1 MKNVLC
7 RSLVLALGVALVS
20 SAAYAKNSNSGYR
33 NYSRT
38 GDWSTGTSLDNLNPE
53 LPNGGLPASAAATTL
68 TLASYKFDNGATCT
82 AQGWTTVDITQQTGN
97 YWGVENFAADN
108 GDGRGTMPG
117 GTSVGGITF
126 NPIQGTKSMWMGKRI
141 PPAGPVDTVHCGY
154 LALPG
159 YGNGWNQ
166 AFCSKD
172 CLILTGG
179 STSNLDIAFKLKFDS
194 EPSYDGTAL
203 EYTSDCA
210 GNVGWTEIAGG
221 VPAWTAADSILF
233 TGPVAGL
240 PPTAVVSATVAV
252 GGSGYA
258 PGNQITLAGGTH
270 SVSAVLQ
277 VATVGGGG
285 VVTSVSVFNGGNYTV
300 IPSNPVAQAS
310 TTGAGTGATF
320 NVTWSA
326 VKVRLHFTADTSW
339 SNQDG
344 FYPGLGTMVDSL
356 SWETKAVETFED
368 EAVGATASND
378 WQACN
383 TPGYGNYL
391 ALFKRA
397 QANYEDQC
405 VDNLSCYWA
414 AISGSTEFYTCGS
427 PSQPTQ
433 RIIPH
438 VNVRGEYISNE
449 IWSPVLPF
457 PAGVGSDYRLRYTV
471 YRDLPLD
478 NLIFHV
484 WHVRTISG
492 TSCPGAWKDR
502 NFVYYGDNKDWIV
515 AENAVGSK
523 LDLNTG
529 VSMQAAIGV
538 LDMCSVWCGVFG
550 SGLCHSPAP
559 YLDQVKI
566 LRIDTI
572 GPQWDIRD
580 IDTFQDTFATDGT
593 TTGTARADEAL
604 DIKPSAS
611 PTFTPGDSAIVLYLV
626 DPKTAGV
633 PGTTLESGL
642 SADPNISTFL
652 GRHKTK
658 RAVYIYVAVWPLNQ
672 AGKVGAPLS
681 EGPGGQA
688 NRYPFIG
695 TQVIGGVTWTC
706 IRMDYTYTGTPTIA
720 GEGQSGRP
728 LVPARYNVDLND
740 NLFEPCDTVCYFY
753 CATSSQATTYFSSN
767 WGSTTNISDV
777 AANPMEFTI
786 LPAGGWKRGGDI
798 LYVDGAD
805 GFGDQAYFDGALQVL
820 SLRDKVDRFDVRGPS
835 SGVSNR
841 PGGRVYDVQ
850 NQLNECYQKILWDCG
865 LLDITLG
872 DASGDPEKTDDYLL
886 LNTFLGNLTSPGGV
900 YLCGDKVAQRLASY
914 AGTSAVQF
922 HSQYMPFNLVTANH
936 RGTPTNYQISP
947 KIIFWPG
954 RCFSDN
960 FFVFGGCPQ
969 LNDFDVMTASGSSL
983 VEMSYNT
990 SQNANGAVLSNVNGN
1005 AGVIL
1010 SGFSFAYIRDDEL
1023 DGVSDR
1029 ARHLRDII
1037 VWLGNPL
1044 PPATGAGPALKN
1056 ELSQNYPNPFNPQ
1069 TTIAFSL
1076 KERGAVSLK
1085 VYNVAG
1091 ELVRT
1096 LMNESQDKGAH
1107 TKVWD
1112 GRNDSGQPVS
1122 SGVYFYKLVTNNF
1135 SQTKK
1140 MVLLK

>member
-1 MKNVLC
+1 
-7 RSLVLALGVALVS
+7 VALVS

-154 LALPG
+154 LSLPG

-172 CLILTGG
+172 CLAVAGG
-179 STSNLDIAFKLKFDS
+179 PSTDLDIAFKLKYDG
-194 EPSYDGTAL
+194 EPSYDGAAL
-203 EYTSDCA
+203 EYTNDCA
-210 GNVGWTEIAGG
+210 GNVGWTEIDGG
-221 VPAWTAADSILF
+221 VPAWTGPDSILVVGPY
-233 TGPVAGL
+233 TG
-240 PPTAVVSATVAV
+240 
-252 GGSGYA
+252 
-258 PGNQITLAGGTH
+258 LAG
-270 SVSAVLQ
+270 S
-277 VATVGGGG
+277 
-285 VVTSVSVFNGGNYTV
+285 
-300 IPSNPVAQAS
+300 
-310 TTGAGTGATF
+310 
-320 NVTWSA
+320 

-344 FYPGLGTMVDSL
+344 FYPGFGVAVDSL
-356 SWETKAVETFED
+356 SWETKAVEDFEG
-368 EAVGATASND
+368 EAIGANSSND
-378 WQACN
+378 WQSCN

-391 ALFKRA
+391 ALFKKA
-397 QANYEDQC
+397 QANYKDQC
-405 VDNLSCYWA
+405 TDNLSCYWA

-427 PSQPTQ
+427 PSEPTQ
-433 RIIPH
+433 RIVPH

-449 IWSPVLPF
+449 IWSPVLAF

-478 NLIFHV
+478 NLIFHI
-484 WHVRTISG
+484 WHVRTING
-492 TSCPGAWKDR
+492 VNCPGAWKDR
-502 NFVYYGDNKDWIV
+502 NFVYYGNNNDWIV

-523 LDLNTG
+523 LDLNAG

-538 LDMCSVWCGVFG
+538 IDMCPFWCGIFG
-550 SGLCHSPAP
+550 SGLCHAGAP
-559 YLDQVKI
+559 YIDQVKI

-580 IDTFQDTFATDGT
+580 LDTFQDTFATDGT
-593 TTGTARADEAL
+593 TTGTARADEAN
-604 DIKPSAS
+604 DVKPSTS
-611 PTFTPGDSAIVLYLV
+611 PTFTPGDSAICLYVV

-633 PGTTLESGL
+633 PGSLAVSGL
-642 SADPNISTFL
+642 SNDPNISTFI
-652 GRHKTK
+652 GRNKTK
-658 RAVYIYVAVWPLNQ
+658 KAIYIYVAVWPLGQ
-672 AGKVGAPLS
+672 VGKSGAPLS

-695 TQVIGGVTWTC
+695 TQVIDGVTWTC
-706 IRMDYTYTGTPTIA
+706 IRMDFTYTGTA
-720 GEGQSGRP
+720 A
-728 LVPARYNVDLND
+728 VPGLGTGVQPRVDARFNVDLND
-740 NLFEPCDTVCYFY
+740 DLFDPCDTVCYFY
-753 CATSSQATTYFSSN
+753 CATSTQATTYYSSN

-805 GFGDQAYFDGALQVL
+805 GFGDQPYFDGALQVL
-820 SLRDKVDRFDVRGPS
+820 SLRDKVDRYDVRGPS

-841 PGGRVYDVQ
+841 PGGRVYDVA
-850 NQLNECYQKILWDCG
+850 NQLNQCYLKILWDCG

-872 DASGDPEKTDDYLL
+872 DGSGDPEKTDDYLMV
-886 LNTFLGNLTSPGGV
+886 NTFLSNLTAAGGI
-900 YLCGDKVAQRLASY
+900 YLCGDKVAERLVSY
-914 AGTSAVQF
+914 AGAAAVSF
-922 HSQYMPFNLVTANH
+922 HSLYMPFNLVAANH
-936 RGTPTNYQISP
+936 RIAPTNYAVSP

-960 FFVFGGCPQ
+960 FVVFGGCPQ
-969 LNDFDVMTASGSSL
+969 LNDFDVMTASGTSE

-990 SQNANGAVLSNVNGN
+990 SLNANGAVMSNSNGFAN
-1005 AGVIL
+1005 VIL

-1023 DGVSDR
+1023 DGISDR
-1029 ARHLRDII
+1029 AEHLHDII
-1037 VWLGNPL
+1037 EWLGNVL
-1044 PPATGAGPALKN
+1044 PPTTGAGPALKN
-1056 ELSQNYPNPFNPQ
+1056 DLSQNYPNPFNPQ

-1076 KERGAVSLK
+1076 KERGTVSLK

-1096 LMNESQDKGAH
+1096 LMNEGQDKGAH

-1112 GRNDSGQPVS
+1112 GRNDAGQPVS